1 MARTRR
7 LPTSPSVTPVCE
19 GFLID
24 VGPRGASPARRL
36 ALAKRVAR
44 RTLPGSW
51 RVEPLSKH
59 SAFFEVTRRARAKT
73 VALSTAWNLVHAL
86 KTDRDVRSAE
96 PALTLQGIEPHPAH
110 RREQLTARES
120 ARAKSS
126 GAETNKSGSADPDWS
141 IRRAGIDRAWKL
153 QPAHGKRFGEGVVV
167 GHPDTGYTLHPEI
180 WNNPGG
186 WQRVRWQTGY
196 DFVDDKPYPVDPL
209 VDPHPSHGT
218 KTASVIM
225 SDAGAGPGASQWV
238 SGAAP
243 RALLIPYRVIKSVVV
258 FNFAGVAKAIFRAVD
273 NGCHLISMSLGG
285 PLHSQALE
293 DAVRHAVARDVI
305 VLAAAG
311 NVWPF
316 VVYPAKLEQVIAVA
330 ATHCDDGPWKRS
342 AHGDAVDVSAPGE
355 SVWRA
360 ETLDAPARYALGRG
374 TGTSFA
380 VATAAGVTALWL
392 AYHGR
397 DRLIWRFGAGN
408 LASVYR
414 ELLVTRGVRRPAGWD
429 TDDYGAGIIDAEKL
443 LKAALPDTA
452 PAAAAGG
459 PKRKARRT
467 RAGVVSD
474 ISDFFPGMSPSRVRA
489 ALAKE
494 LRARDDE
501 LDSLL
506 AEMGDEVVFHIAT
519 DAAFREAL
527 QERAAGAGLRPVSRR
542 GAKGR
547 KEARVRRAPRRRN
560 QVAKRASHA
569 LRKRM
574 GL

>member
-1 MARTRR
+1 MPT
-7 LPTSPSVTPVCE
+7 LPSITPVCE

-24 VGPRGASPARRL
+24 VGPPGASPAQRL
-36 ALAKRVAR
+36 ALAKRVVR
-44 RTLPGSW
+44 GTLSGSW
-51 RVEPLSKH
+51 RVEPLGKH
-59 SAFFEVTRRARAKT
+59 SSFFEVTRRARAKT

-86 KTDRDVRSAE
+86 KADRDVRSAE

-110 RREQLTARES
+110 RREQLTRKES

-126 GAETNKSGSADPDWS
+126 GGETHKPGSRNPDWS
-141 IRRAGIDRAWKL
+141 IRSAGIDRAWKL
-153 QPAHGKRFGEGVVV
+153 EPVRGKRFGDGIVV

-186 WQRVRWQTGY
+186 WQRVRWQAGY
-196 DFVDDKPYPVDPL
+196 DFVDNKPHPVDPL

-243 RALLIPYRVIKSVVV
+243 RALLVPYRVIKSVVV
-258 FNFAGVAKAIFRAVD
+258 FNFASVAKAIFRAVD
-273 NGCHLISMSLGG
+273 GGCHVISMSLGG
-285 PLHSQALE
+285 PLHSQALA
-293 DAVRHAVARDVI
+293 DAVRYAAARDVI

-330 ATHCDDGPWKRS
+330 ATHCDDGPWKQS
-342 AHGDAVDVSAPGE
+342 AHGDAVDVCAPGE

-360 ETLDAPARYALGRG
+360 ETRSAPVPYALGRG

-397 DRLIWRFGAGN
+397 DRLVRRFGAGN
-408 LASVYR
+408 LASAYR
-414 ELLVTRGVRRPAGWD
+414 ELLVTHGVRRPAGWD

-443 LKAALPDTA
+443 LRARLPDNA
-452 PAAAAGG
+452 PAADTSAG
-459 PKRKARRT
+459 PKRRARRA
-467 RAGVVSD
+467 RAGVVAD
-474 ISDFFPGMSPSRVRA
+474 IADFFPGTSPARVRA
-489 ALAKE
+489 ALAAE
-494 LRARDDE
+494 LHARDDE

-506 AEMGDEVVFHIAT
+506 AEMGDEVAFHIAT

-527 QERAAGAGLRPVSRR
+527 QERAAAVAPRPSRR

-547 KEARVRRAPRRRN
+547 TGARVRRAPRRRN
-560 QVAKRASHA
+560 QVARRASRA
-569 LRKRM
+569 LKKRM

>member
-1 MARTRR
+1 M
-7 LPTSPSVTPVCE
+7 PQSSSVTPVCE

-24 VGPRGASPARRL
+24 VGPRGASPTQRL
-36 ALAKRVAR
+36 ALAKRVVR

-51 RVEPLSKH
+51 RVEPLGKH
-59 SAFFEVTRRARAKT
+59 SAFFEVTRRPRGKT

-86 KTDRDVRSAE
+86 KADRDVRSAE
-96 PALTLQGIEPHPAH
+96 PALTLQGIEPHPVH
-110 RREQLTARES
+110 RREQLTAKES
-120 ARAKSS
+120 PRAKSS
-126 GAETNKSGSADPDWS
+126 GSETNRPGSRDPDWS
-141 IRRAGIDRAWKL
+141 LRRAGIDRAWRL
-153 QPAHGKRFGEGVVV
+153 TPAHGKRFGEGVVV

-186 WQRVRWQTGY
+186 WQRVRSHAGY

-258 FNFAGVAKAIFRAVD
+258 FNFANVAKAIFRAVD
-273 NGCHLISMSLGG
+273 NGCHVISMSLGG
-285 PLHSQALE
+285 PLHSHALE
-293 DAVRHAVARDVI
+293 DAVRCAVAHDVI

-330 ATHCDDGPWKRS
+330 ATHCDDGPWKQS

-360 ETLDAPARYALGRG
+360 ETLSAPVPYQVGRG

-397 DRLIWRFGAGN
+397 DRLIRRFGAGN
-408 LASVYR
+408 LASAYR
-414 ELLVTRGVRRPAGWD
+414 ELLVTRGVRRPAGWEA
-429 TDDYGAGIIDAEKL
+429 DDYGAGIIDAEKL
-443 LKAALPDTA
+443 LKAGLPDTA
-452 PAAAAGG
+452 PAAGAADR
-459 PKRKARRT
+459 PKRRARRA
-467 RAGVVSD
+467 RARVVAD
-474 ISDFFPGMSPSRVRA
+474 ISDFFPGASPARVRA

-501 LDSLL
+501 MDSLL
-506 AEMGDEVVFHIAT
+506 AELGDEIVFHIAT

-527 QERAAGAGLRPVSRR
+527 QARAAGAALRPASRR

-547 KEARVRRAPRRRN
+547 TGARVRRAPRRRT
-560 QVAKRASHA
+560 QVARRGSRA
-569 LRKRM
+569 LKKRM
-574 GL
+574 GLYFN